1 LVAVEEEVQDLVV
14 ILLLVDPLVVLD
26 LDMEMVMVLIQ

>member
-1 LVAVEEEVQDLVV
+1 LVAVVEEVQDLVK